1 MSCRKE
7 PRFFK
12 LEATRTSGAATGGGW
27 RPANTSHGPASS
39 SGPHHPPLTAAAP
52 QPAAASLANSSA
64 PQVPAKQPATAAAAT
79 SHAGTEAEPLLLDE
93 PLLLARTPLLA
104 GPRQGAGGG
113 WWRVCDRYWW
123 GHRWR
128 GRGAGDGAAA
138 G

>member
-52 QPAAASLANSSA
+52 QPSAASQANSSA

-79 SHAGTEAEPLLLDE
+79 SHAGTEAEPLQLDE

-104 GPRQGAGGG
+104 EPLLADGLRRAAGG
-113 WWRVCDRYWW
+113 
-123 GHRWR
+123 
-128 GRGAGDGAAA
+128 APPTPAPAPSAAA
-138 G
+138 GLTIRLK